1 MSDSG
6 DSDVAWTYYKDRPEW
21 SDVTPVPEDEGPNL
35 VVVIAHSEKFVDV
48 YDYFRAV
55 LKNNERSERALHLT
69 KDAVELNPANYT
81 VWQYRRDLLKA
92 LGTDLRQEL
101 DYVEVVIKNS
111 PKNYQVWHHR
121 RVLVEW
127 LQDPSQELELT
138 RDALMQDPKN
148 YHAWQHRQWAIKTF
162 GLYEKEMDFVDN
174 LITDDVRNNSA
185 WNQRYFVMNNYLGW
199 SDLNVQ
205 KEICYALEKIKFIKN
220 NESAWNYLRGVLIH
234 DKRGEGVSGN
244 GVVTSFCE
252 ELYKNKCRSPYLL
265 AFLIDICNEAIKKE
279 ETSCL
284 HNATRAT
291 ELCQALA
298 GKYDKIRSKY
308 WNYMAEKFKK
318 IQQEESNKDKEK
330 SVEE

>member
-21 SDVTPVPEDEGPNL
+21 NDVTPVPEDEGPNL

-55 LKNNERSERALHLT
+55 LQNNEKSQRALHLT

-81 VWQYRRDLLKA
+81 
-92 LGTDLRQEL
+92 
-101 DYVEVVIKNS
+101 
-111 PKNYQVWHHR
+111 VWHHR

-138 RDALMQDPKN
+138 GDALMQDPKN

-185 WNQRYFVMNNYLGW
+185 WNQRYFIVNNHLGW

-205 KEICYALEKIKFIKN
+205 REICYTLEKIKFIKN
-220 NESAWNYLRGVLIH
+220 NESAWNYLKGVLIH
-234 DKRGEGVSGN
+234 DKRGLSGN
-244 GVVTSFCE
+244 AVVTSFCE

-265 AFLIDICNEAIKKE
+265 AFIIDICDEAIKKG
-279 ETSCL
+279 ETNCL
-284 HNATRAT
+284 HNATRAV

-298 GKYDKIRSKY
+298 TKYDKIRSKY
-308 WNYMAEKFKK
+308 WNYMCEKFKK
-318 IQQEESNKDKEK
+318 AQQEEENNKEK
-330 SVEE
+330 VENMDE

>member
-21 SDVTPVPEDEGPNL
+21 NDVTPVPENEGPNL

-55 LKNNERSERALHLT
+55 LQKNEKSERALHLT

-92 LGTDLRQEL
+92 LGSDLRSEL
-101 DYVEVVIKNS
+101 DYVELVIKNS

-127 LQDPSQELELT
+127 LQDPTQELELT
-138 RDALMQDPKN
+138 GDALMQDPKN

-185 WNQRYFVMNNYLGW
+185 WNQRYFVVNNHLGW

-205 KEICYALEKIKFIKN
+205 REICYTLEKIKFIKN
-220 NESAWNYLRGVLIH
+220 NESAWNYLKGVLIH
-234 DKRGEGVSGN
+234 DKRGLSGN
-244 GVVTSFCE
+244 AVVTSFCE

-265 AFLIDICNEAIKKE
+265 AFIIDICDEAIKKG
-279 ETSCL
+279 ETNCL
-284 HNATRAT
+284 HNANRAV

-298 GKYDKIRSKY
+298 TKYDKIRSKY
-308 WNYMAEKFKK
+308 WNYMCEKFKK
-318 IQQEESNKDKEK
+318 AQQQEESNKDK
-330 SVEE
+330 VENMDE